1 MRLVAIL
8 KEFCSVTRIAP
19 LLRITNS
26 LLDGK
31 VALGPQLK
39 PNAARDFLSSLVGNP
54 FFRRGNLDREFRDV
68 ARVKSLT
75 VTKQTEHYFIAR
87 RR

>member
-54 FFRRGNLDREFRDV
+54 LFFIEEVTSIANFEML
-68 ARVKSLT
+68 RVTS
-75 VTKQTEHYFIAR
+75 H
-87 RR
+87 

>member
-1 MRLVAIL
+1 MKKRLVEIFS
-8 KEFCSVTRIAP
+8 KFSSVTRIAP

-39 PNAARDFLSSLVGNP
+39 PNAARAFLSSLVGKVCTVP
-54 FFRRGNLDREFRDV
+54 LGLGVASESAMGAVDV
-68 ARVKSLT
+68 LLIT
-75 VTKQTEHYFIAR
+75 NNT
-87 RR
+87 